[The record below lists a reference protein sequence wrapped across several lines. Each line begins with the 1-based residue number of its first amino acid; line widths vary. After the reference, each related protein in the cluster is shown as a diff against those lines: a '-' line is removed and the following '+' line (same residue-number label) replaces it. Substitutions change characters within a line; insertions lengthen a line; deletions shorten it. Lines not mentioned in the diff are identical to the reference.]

1 LAQWGPACKS
11 LRKSGRY
18 QRFGQSEQCS
28 AAPGR
33 LKPKL
38 ILRSVE
44 RRTVLFVSSA
54 PSGGLLRHQKD
65 LISLVDSDRYAIEV
79 ACPLGCDLWKWL
91 DTRTDVYRH
100 PIVMPR
106 EPAPVDAATL
116 VQLTRLVSRAHV
128 VHAHAAKAGLL
139 SRLAA
144 RLVGR
149 SSSCIFTP
157 HGWSF
162 WAFDGVRRNA
172 YLSIERHAARWCR
185 TIIAV
190 SRFERDVG
198 RAAGIGPPER
208 YRVIANGIDI
218 ERFALAPE
226 PVPGRVIMVARFV
239 SQKDHVAAV
248 RAMALLRRTQPGAT
262 LQLVGEG
269 PLRGDVEQLVDSLG
283 LHDRVSFLGE
293 REDVPE
299 LLAQA
304 SCCLLSTHYEG
315 CSLAVLEA
323 MAAGLPVVATRVGGM
338 AEIVSEGATGLLVDP
353 APAAIAHA
361 LDALIADPTLARR
374 MGGTGRGEA
383 RRRLSRERMAA
394 EVQQVYDETCAS
406 SA

>member
-1 LAQWGPACKS
+1 
-11 LRKSGRY
+11 
-18 QRFGQSEQCS
+18 
-28 AAPGR
+28 
-33 LKPKL
+33 
-38 ILRSVE
+38 
-44 RRTVLFVSSA
+44 
-54 PSGGLLRHQKD
+54 
-65 LISLVDSDRYAIEV
+65 
-79 ACPLGCDLWKWL
+79 
-91 DTRTDVYRH
+91 
-100 PIVMPR
+100 
-106 EPAPVDAATL
+106 
-116 VQLTRLVSRAHV
+116 

-172 YLSIERHAARWCR
+172 YLNIERRAARWCR

-190 SRFERDVG
+190 SSFERDVG
-198 RAAGIGPPER
+198 LTAGIGPPER

-226 PVPGRVIMVARFV
+226 PVPGRVILVARFV

-248 RAMALLRRTQPGAT
+248 RAMALLRRTQPDAT
-262 LQLVGEG
+262 LQFVGDG

-283 LHDRVSFLGE
+283 LRDRVSFLGE

-304 SCCLLSTHYEG
+304 SCCLLATHYEG

-353 APAAIAHA
+353 APASIARA

-374 MGGTGRGEA
+374 MGGAGRGEA

-394 EVQQVYDETCAS
+394 EVQQVYDETCARS
-406 SA
+406 E